1 MARVSLFTLIVLVL
15 SAACAVVWAAE
26 SMSDLY
32 TKGFELQK
40 QGKLREALTEY
51 NRCLQLAPD
60 DYKALLAVGTV
71 YYALQDYAKAAKQY
85 ETLLIFYPGDL
96 KARLYLAWCK
106 LHLGSVGEAKNALE
120 LYLAEQP
127 NDVSA
132 MIGLGWA
139 DYLSGNTF
147 TAIDRLKKALAL
159 QPGNKSLAATVD
171 RLERAGQEQLRAEA
185 KEKRFRLMSDLNNAI
200 AEASVARSLA
210 LAGES
215 APSASGE
222 MSPAQKMA
230 LYDLW
235 EYSDEYPGRKILPLP
250 FSAPPLTPPG
260 LPGVGPF
267 RR

>member
-1 MARVSLFTLIVLVL
+1 MAGVSLLTVIAL
-15 SAACAVVWAAE
+15 SVSVACGSAWAAE
-26 SMSDLY
+26 NLSELY
-32 TKGFELQK
+32 AKGFELQK
-40 QGKLREALTEY
+40 QGKLREALVEY
-51 NRCLQLAPD
+51 NKCLLLAPD
-60 DYKALLAVGTV
+60 DYKALFAVGTV
-71 YYALQDYAKAAKQY
+71 YYTLQEYSKAAKQY

-106 LHLGSVGEAKNALE
+106 LNLGSVEEAKNALE

-139 DYLSGNTF
+139 DYHSGNIF

-159 QPGNKSLAATVD
+159 QPDNRSLAMTVD
-171 RLERAGQEQLRAEA
+171 RLERVGQENLRAQEQ
-185 KEKRFRLMSDLNNAI
+185 EKRFKIMSDLNNAI

-215 APSASGE
+215 APAASANLT
-222 MSPAQKMA
+222 PTQKMA
-230 LYDLW
+230 LFDLW

-250 FSAPPLTPPG
+250 FSAPPLTPAG
-260 LPGVGPF
+260 LPGVEPL
-267 RR
+267 RP